1 MVEEEIVEEVKEV
14 DPDASDPENQAD
26 VQSVAAS
33 EEPKKKKK

>member
-14 DPDASDPENQAD
+14 NPDDSDPENQVD

-33 EEPKKKKK
+33 DEPKKKKK